1 MEGYKAT
8 TKLLKGAYP
17 LFTTKKTTSYWKS
30 GDFATA
36 IADFKSV
43 SPSHVRD
50 LMLVGVRNHL
60 LGRVEY
66 HYVNTRLG
74 KFVTT

>member
-8 TKLLKGAYP
+8 AQLLKGAYP
-17 LFTTKKTTSYWKS
+17 LFTNTKKTPSYWKS

-36 IADFKSV
+36 IADFESV
-43 SPSHVRD
+43 SPGHVRD
-50 LMLVGVRNHL
+50 LMLGGVRNHI

-66 HYVNTRLG
+66 HLVKYISIQV
-74 KFVTT
+74 V